1 MHSQRC
7 EGNHALRKT
16 ILYISGL
23 RIFPSTT
30 GSQVRTA
37 GIAAAL
43 ARLGHR
49 VLVYSLAGRQ
59 GDYSMDKGIFAAL
72 KAPFRTDPIDT
83 DLSEETNLG
92 LGYGVLQAVGRRL
105 DYPRVW
111 QHRLM
116 ARGFI
121 PRRLKAHL
129 RDADIVLCDMAW
141 CPPIP
146 GPWRSKPWLLVSH
159 NLDYRLLEQGTPRQR
174 RFAGWMR
181 GVESAA
187 PTNYQDILACA
198 EEDHDFFQQ
207 HDASRQLVLPVVRCG
222 VDPRAYATPPGTR
235 ERIRGELGLTDADTL
250 LVFSGSGF
258 GPNVEALAAMRTFAG
273 AEAGFLAHAR
283 IHILVLGSVSS
294 TAWRDGAMS
303 ATGRVPDVAPYFAA
317 ADAGL
322 NPITRGSGANVKLF
336 EYLAARLP
344 VISTKFGVRGTQLQA
359 DADFLLLDP
368 EAPRGAL
375 ERFVTQRTREQ
386 WRAHGEEV
394 WLRHRSTCDIDELV
408 RDAIGRLPQFAA

>member
-1 MHSQRC
+1 
-7 EGNHALRKT
+7 LRKT

-49 VLVYSLAGRQ
+49 VLIYSLAGRQ
-59 GDYSMDKGIFAAL
+59 GDYGLQNGLFAAL
-72 KAPFRTDPIDT
+72 KGSFRTDHIGT
-83 DLSEETNLG
+83 DLTEETNLG
-92 LGYGVLQAVGRRL
+92 LGYGMLQAVARRL

-111 QHRLM
+111 QHRLL

-121 PRRLKAHL
+121 PRRLAEHL
-129 RDADIVLCDMAW
+129 RAADIILCDMAW

-159 NLDYRLLEQGTPRQR
+159 NLDYRLLEQGTPRHR
-174 RFAGWMR
+174 RFAGWLR
-181 GVESAA
+181 RVESAA
-187 PTNYQDILACA
+187 PANYQDILACA
-198 EEDHDFFQQ
+198 EEDHDFFRQ
-207 HDASRQLVLPVVRCG
+207 HDASKHLVLPVVRCG
-222 VDPRAYATPPGTR
+222 VDPRAYETPAGTR
-235 ERIRGELGLTDADTL
+235 ERMRAQLGLTDADTL

-258 GPNVEALAAMRTFAG
+258 GPNVEALTALRSFAR
-273 AEAGFLAHAR
+273 AEADFLAQAR
-283 IHILVLGSVSS
+283 IQILVVGSVSS
-294 TAWRDGAMS
+294 TAWREGALVV
-303 ATGRVPDVAPYFAA
+303 TGRVPEIAPYFAA

-344 VISTKFGVRGTQLQA
+344 VISTKFGVRGTQLEP
-359 DADFLLLDP
+359 DADYLLLDP
-368 EAPRGAL
+368 EAPRGAF
-375 ERFVTQRTREQ
+375 ERLVTQRSRAQ
-386 WRAHGEEV
+386 WRAHAEEV
-394 WLRHRSTCDIDELV
+394 WLRHRSSCDIDELV
-408 RDAIGRLPQFAA
+408 KDAIGRLPQFAA

>member
-1 MHSQRC
+1 M
-7 EGNHALRKT
+7 RKT
-16 ILYISGL
+16 IVYISGL

-49 VLVYSLAGRQ
+49 VLVYSLAGRN
-59 GDYSMDKGIFAAL
+59 GDYGLKKGT
-72 KAPFRTDPIDT
+72 FRTDAIET
-83 DLSEETNLG
+83 DLTEETNLG
-92 LGYGVLQAVGRRL
+92 LGYGVLQAVARRL

-111 QHRLM
+111 QHWLL
-116 ARGFI
+116 AHGFI
-121 PRRLKAHL
+121 PRRLAAHL
-129 RDADIVLCDMAW
+129 RSADLILCDMPW

-174 RFAGWMR
+174 RFAGWLR
-181 GVESAA
+181 AVEGAA
-187 PTNYQDILACA
+187 PATYQDILACA
-198 EEDHDFFQQ
+198 EEDHDFFKQ
-207 HDASRQLVLPVVRCG
+207 HDASHERVLPVVRCG
-222 VDPRAYATPPGTR
+222 VDPRAYVTPPGTR
-235 ERIRGELGLTDADTL
+235 ERMRAELGLTDADTL

-258 GPNVEALAAMRTFAG
+258 GPNTEALAAMRSFAK
-273 AEAGFLAHAR
+273 AEAEFLARAR

-294 TAWRDGAMS
+294 SAWREGAIR
-303 ATGRVPDVAPYFAA
+303 ATGRVPEVAPYFAA

-344 VISTKFGVRGTQLQA
+344 VISTQFGVRGTQLQPEI
-359 DADFLLLDP
+359 DFVLLEP

-375 ERFVTQRTREQ
+375 ERFMQRTREE
-386 WRAHGEEV
+386 WRTHAEQV
-394 WLRHRSTCDIDELV
+394 WLRHRSSCDIDELV